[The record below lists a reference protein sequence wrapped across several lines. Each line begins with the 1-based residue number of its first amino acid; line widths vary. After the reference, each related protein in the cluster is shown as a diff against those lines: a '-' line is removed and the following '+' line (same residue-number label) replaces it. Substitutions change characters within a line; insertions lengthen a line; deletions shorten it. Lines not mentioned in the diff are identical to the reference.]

1 MQKVNVESKDEEK
14 TEEECQ
20 CNAQPD
26 EKTEDYKVYGA
37 DETENATNEE
47 SRDAADDAKKA
58 AEKML
63 NDVYATFK
71 SKQKEWNKTFEEY
84 TANKPLI
91 DLFEYDDCLVLKMDL
106 PRVKKDD
113 ISITMAPDSIEITA
127 EFPSIEDE
135 NKEVKILRRERCT
148 GRTKNIIPI
157 PVDVKVEDVSASF
170 ENFELVVTLPKVK
183 PKKVDVEIV

>member
-14 TEEECQ
+14 TVEECQ
-20 CNAQPD
+20 CNAQTD

>member
-20 CNAQPD
+20 CNAQTD

-84 TANKPLI
+84 TANKPLV

-113 ISITMAPDSIEITA
+113 
-127 EFPSIEDE
+127 
-135 NKEVKILRRERCT
+135 KILRRERCT

>member
-1 MQKVNVESKDEEK
+1 
-14 TEEECQ
+14 
-20 CNAQPD
+20 
-26 EKTEDYKVYGA
+26 
-37 DETENATNEE
+37 
-47 SRDAADDAKKA
+47 
-58 AEKML
+58 ML

-91 DLFEYDDCLVLKMDL
+91 DLFEYDDCLVLKIDL